1 MYFDY
6 AGYVRECFDIPTKGL
21 VLNFL
26 GIITLII
33 IAFRKEIAFYG
44 KRILLIFIFIGA
56 IESICQNV
64 GQLYHGGIYLAEEV
78 ASDAVYMQGVIVEIK
93 PLDIYSIPIIECDYY
108 NNPKYGDPNGYVF
121 SINGIQCTAP
131 TNGSLQVGDY
141 VEVTYLPKSRYILYI
156 DKTEEP

>member
-6 AGYVRECFDIPTKGL
+6 EGYVRECFNIPTKGL
-21 VLNFL
+21 ILNVI
-26 GIITLII
+26 GVITVII

-44 KRILLIFIFIGA
+44 KRMLITFIFIGA

-64 GQLYHGGIYLAEEV
+64 GQLYQGGIYLAEEIEE
-78 ASDAVYMQGVIVEIK
+78 DAINVQGYITEMGV
-93 PLDIYSIPIIECDYY
+93 LGLYSLPRIECDYY
-108 NNPKYGDPNGYVF
+108 DNLKYGDPYGYEF
-121 SINGIQCTAP
+121 TINGIQCTAP